1 MNHSSENSAK
11 IGKPRVVTDQF
22 LREQSPIVVA
32 HLTEGCSTCAAGLEI
47 FQRNDTPDASRKA
60 VLELFEREL
69 FAMLQASGNAV
80 HALHSALAGVA
91 TIQPE
96 RAAD

>member
-1 MNHSSENSAK
+1 MKHSTET
-11 IGKPRVVTDQF
+11 GKPHAAAHF

-32 HLTEGCSTCAAGLEI
+32 HLAEGCSTCAAGLEV
-47 FQRNDTPDASRKA
+47 FQKIDTPDASRKA

-91 TIQPE
+91 TTQPE

>member
-1 MNHSSENSAK
+1 MKQSSET
-11 IGKPRVVTDQF
+11 GKPRVVAAHV

-32 HLTEGCSTCAAGLEI
+32 HLSEGCSTCAAGLEVI
-47 FQRNDTPDASRKA
+47 QRNDTPDASRRA
-60 VLELFEREL
+60 VMELFEREL
-69 FAMLQASGNAV
+69 FSMLQASGNAV

-91 TIQPE
+91 TTQPE

>member
-1 MNHSSENSAK
+1 LKQSSET
-11 IGKPRVVTDQF
+11 GQPGVVAAHV

-32 HLTEGCSTCAAGLEI
+32 HLSEGCSTCTAGLKVI
-47 FQRNDTPDASRKA
+47 QRNDTPDASRLA

-69 FAMLQASGNAV
+69 LSTLQASGNAV
-80 HALHSALAGVA
+80 HALHAALAGVA
-91 TIQPE
+91 TTQPE

>member
-1 MNHSSENSAK
+1 MKHTNATH
-11 IGKPRVVTDQF
+11 F

-32 HLTEGCSTCAAGLEI
+32 HLSEGCSTCAAGLEV
-47 FQRNDTPDASRKA
+47 FQRSDTPDTSRRA

-69 FAMLQASGNAV
+69 IATLQASGNAV
-80 HALHSALAGVA
+80 YALHSALAGVA

>member
-1 MNHSSENSAK
+1 MISKKNPETGKATAK
-11 IGKPRVVTDQF
+11 LA

-32 HLTEGCSTCAAGLEI
+32 HLTKGCTTCAAGLEL
-47 FQRNDTPDASRKA
+47 FQRTDTPDTVRRA

-69 FAMLQASGNAV
+69 FSTLQASGNAV
-80 HALHSALAGVA
+80 HALHQALAGVA
-91 TIQPE
+91 TVQPE

>member
-1 MNHSSENSAK
+1 LKQSPET
-11 IGKPRVVTDQF
+11 GKPRVAAAHA
-22 LREQSPIVVA
+22 LREQSPTVVA
-32 HLTEGCSTCAAGLEI
+32 HLSEGCSTCAAGLEI
-47 FQRNDTPDASRKA
+47 FQRNDTPDASRRA

-69 FAMLQASGNAV
+69 FSMLQASGNAV

-91 TIQPE
+91 TTQPE

>member
-1 MNHSSENSAK
+1 VKQSIET
-11 IGKPRVVTDQF
+11 GKPRVVASHV

-32 HLTEGCSTCAAGLEI
+32 HLSEGCTTCAAGLEVI
-47 FQRNDTPDASRKA
+47 QRNNTPDASRLA

-69 FAMLQASGNAV
+69 FDTLQASGNAV
-80 HALHSALAGVA
+80 QALHVALAGLA

>member
-1 MNHSSENSAK
+1 VKHSSEPGQPQVAASH
-11 IGKPRVVTDQF
+11 V

-32 HLTEGCSTCAAGLEI
+32 HLTKGCTTCTAGLEI
-47 FQRNDTPDASRKA
+47 FQRVDTPDASRAA

-69 FAMLQASGNAV
+69 FATLQASGNAV
-80 HALHSALAGVA
+80 YALHAALAGVA

>member
-1 MNHSSENSAK
+1 MKHTTES
-11 IGKPRVVTDQF
+11 GKPRVAAAHF

-32 HLTEGCSTCAAGLEI
+32 HLSEGCTTCAAGLEV
-47 FQRNDTPDASRKA
+47 FQRDDTPSRKA

-69 FAMLQASGNAV
+69 FSTLQASGNAV

>member
-1 MNHSSENSAK
+1 VKHSSE
-11 IGKPRVVTDQF
+11 IRKPRAAVTHV

-32 HLTEGCSTCAAGLEI
+32 HLSQGCSTCTAGLEL
-47 FQRNDTPDASRKA
+47 FQRSDTPDASRQA

-69 FAMLQASGNAV
+69 FASLQASGNAV
-80 HALHSALAGVA
+80 HALHAALAGVI
-91 TIQPE
+91 TTQPE

>member
-1 MNHSSENSAK
+1 MKNSAAASA
-11 IGKPRVVTDQF
+11 

-32 HLTEGCSTCAAGLEI
+32 HLSEGCSTCAAGLEVI
-47 FQRNDTPDASRKA
+47 QKTGTPDASRQA

-80 HALHSALAGVA
+80 HALHSALAGVV
-91 TIQPE
+91 TTQSE

>member
-1 MNHSSENSAK
+1 MKQSSDS
-11 IGKPRVVTDQF
+11 GKPRVGAAHHY
-22 LREQSPIVVA
+22 LREQSPTVVA
-32 HLTEGCSTCAAGLEI
+32 HLSEGCTTCAAGLQV
-47 FQRNDTPDASRKA
+47 FQRNDTPDAVRVA

>member
-1 MNHSSENSAK
+1 MKKSSET
-11 IGKPRVVTDQF
+11 GERRVVAAHF
-22 LREQSPIVVA
+22 LREQSPTVVA
-32 HLTEGCSTCAAGLEI
+32 HLSEGCSTCAAGLEV
-47 FQRNDTPDASRKA
+47 FQRNDTPDTSRRA

-69 FAMLQASGNAV
+69 VSTLQASGNAV

-91 TIQPE
+91 TIQAE

>member
-1 MNHSSENSAK
+1 MKKSET
-11 IGKPRVVTDQF
+11 GERRVVAAHF
-22 LREQSPIVVA
+22 LREQSPTVVA
-32 HLTEGCSTCAAGLEI
+32 HLSEGCSTCAAGLEV
-47 FQRNDTPDASRKA
+47 FQQNDTPDASRRA

-69 FAMLQASGNAV
+69 VTLLQASGNAV

-91 TIQPE
+91 TTRPE

>member
-1 MNHSSENSAK
+1 MKQSTET
-11 IGKPRVVTDQF
+11 GKPHVAAAHA
-22 LREQSPIVVA
+22 LREQSPTVVA
-32 HLTEGCSTCAAGLEI
+32 HLSEGCSTCAAGLEI
-47 FQRNDTPDASRKA
+47 FQRNDTPDASRRA

-69 FAMLQASGNAV
+69 FSMLQASGNAV

-91 TIQPE
+91 TTQPE

>member
-1 MNHSSENSAK
+1 MKQSTETGTPH
-11 IGKPRVVTDQF
+11 VTAAHA

-32 HLTEGCSTCAAGLEI
+32 HLSEGCSTCAAGLEI
-47 FQRNDTPDASRKA
+47 FQRNDTPDASRRA

-69 FAMLQASGNAV
+69 FSMLQASGNAV

-91 TIQPE
+91 TTQPE

>member
-1 MNHSSENSAK
+1 MKQSSDS
-11 IGKPRVVTDQF
+11 GQPRVVAAHY

-32 HLTEGCSTCAAGLEI
+32 HLSEGCTTCAAGLQV
-47 FQRNDTPDASRKA
+47 FQRNDTPDAARKA

-69 FAMLQASGNAV
+69 FATLQASGNAV

>member
-1 MNHSSENSAK
+1 VKHSSQ
-11 IGKPRVVTDQF
+11 IGKPRVVAHQF

-32 HLTEGCSTCAAGLEI
+32 HLTEGCSTCAAGLEV
-47 FQRNDTPDASRKA
+47 FQRNDTPDASRQA

-69 FAMLQASGNAV
+69 FNTLQASGNAV
-80 HALHSALAGVA
+80 YALHSALAGVA
-91 TIQPE
+91 TVQPE

>member
-1 MNHSSENSAK
+1 VKQSPET
-11 IGKPRVVTDQF
+11 GPPRDTAAHV

-32 HLTEGCSTCAAGLEI
+32 HLTKGCTTCAAGLQVI
-47 FQRNDTPDASRKA
+47 QRHDAPDASQKA

-69 FAMLQASGNAV
+69 IATLQASGNAAQ
-80 HALHSALAGVA
+80 ALHSALANLA
-91 TIQPE
+91 TTRPE

>member
-1 MNHSSENSAK
+1 MKNSTAASA
-11 IGKPRVVTDQF
+11 

-32 HLTEGCSTCAAGLEI
+32 HLAEGCSTCAAGLEV
-47 FQRNDTPDASRKA
+47 FQKTGTPDASRQA

-80 HALHSALAGVA
+80 HALHSALAGIA
-91 TIQPE
+91 TTQPE